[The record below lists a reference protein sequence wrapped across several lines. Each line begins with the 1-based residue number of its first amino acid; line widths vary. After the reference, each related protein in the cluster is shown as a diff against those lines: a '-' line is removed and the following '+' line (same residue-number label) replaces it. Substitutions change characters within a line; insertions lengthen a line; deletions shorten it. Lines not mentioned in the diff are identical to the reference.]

1 MRGPADPRDRDPD
14 GPAVSGVRSRPAV
27 GRGHVQAWMLVI
39 GVAAAAGLAAC
50 GGGGAPEVPGR
61 SAAGVL
67 APVADGTGRAGTLD
81 PFAFTVEVTLSDEAA
96 ALLAASGET
105 VVVGATF
112 FGDPAEDAGDALI
125 NDVGQ
130 IDLGR
135 REVEISG
142 AGTAAFGGTDLRLD
156 RLDAV
161 AGEPQV
167 NVNVYSGRR
176 SAEDNLLDCG
186 FFQDA
191 VEVAARAPVVLA
203 CRLLSEGGDGG
214 S

>member
-1 MRGPADPRDRDPD
+1 MSGL
-14 GPAVSGVRSRPAV
+14 GSCPAVE
-27 GRGHVQAWMLVI
+27 RGHVQVWMLVI
-39 GVAAAAGLAAC
+39 GIAAVGGLAAC
-50 GGGGAPEVPGR
+50 GSGDAPQVPGR
-61 SAAGVL
+61 SAAGVQ
-67 APVADGTGRAGTLD
+67 APVADGTGRAGNLD
-81 PFAFTVEVTLSDEAA
+81 PFAFTVEVMLSDEAA

-105 VVVGATF
+105 VVVDATF
-112 FGDPAEDAGDALI
+112 FGDPAADAGAALI
-125 NDVGQ
+125 NEVGQ

-135 REVEISG
+135 REVEIPG
-142 AGTAAFGGTDLRLD
+142 AGTAAFGGADLRLD

-176 SAEDNLLDCG
+176 SEEDNLLDCG

-191 VEVAARAPVVLA
+191 VGVATRAPVALA
-203 CRLLSEGGDGG
+203 CRLLSEGDDDG